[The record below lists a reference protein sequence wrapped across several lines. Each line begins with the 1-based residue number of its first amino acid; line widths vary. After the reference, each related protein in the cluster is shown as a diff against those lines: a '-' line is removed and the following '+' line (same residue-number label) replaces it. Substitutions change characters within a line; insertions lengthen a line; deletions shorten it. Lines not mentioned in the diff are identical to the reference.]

1 MKKFFTLAAL
11 ALCALTIN
19 AQNTI
24 SFSEV
29 KARGSLNGQTITSTL
44 DGFSLTVTDT
54 KGKVSVDENEARF
67 GTAENNT
74 RYEYRLKSGGKS
86 SSANGISIAVPASG
100 TLEICVRTGK
110 NGETDRNLVL
120 TQDGKELYNK
130 VVQETDAKS
139 ITLEDGNSSNVYPIV
154 SVPVSKGTVDV
165 AYPTNSLNFY
175 AFTFTP
181 TTTGISSTVQAK
193 KTNTGADYNL
203 AGQRVDKNYKGI
215 VISDGKKMIRK

>member
-11 ALCALTIN
+11 VLSALTIN
-19 AQNTI
+19 AQTTI

-29 KARGSLNGQTITSTL
+29 KAAGSLNGQTITSTL

-54 KGKVSVDENEARF
+54 KGKVSVDGNEARF
-67 GTAENNT
+67 GTAESNT

-86 SSANGISIAVPASG
+86 SSANCMSIAVPSSG

-130 VVQETDAKS
+130 VVQESDATS
-139 ITLEDGNSSNVYPIV
+139 ITIDGNESKVYPIV
-154 SVPVSKGTVDV
+154 SVAVDKGTIDV
-165 AYPTNSLNFY
+165 TYPTNSLNFY

-193 KTNTGADYNL
+193 KTNNVADYNL

-215 VISDGKKMIRK
+215 VISDGKKVIRK